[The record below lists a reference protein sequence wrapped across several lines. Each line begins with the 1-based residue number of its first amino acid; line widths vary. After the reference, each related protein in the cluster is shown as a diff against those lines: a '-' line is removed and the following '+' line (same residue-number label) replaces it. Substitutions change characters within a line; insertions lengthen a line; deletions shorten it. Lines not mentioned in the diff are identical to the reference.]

1 MLLLLRRVLLD
12 LALMG
17 RADHL
22 LGLVAELRGHIAV
35 LFLHLCVRDGRQF
48 IVTRLMRCDL
58 RRPCASYAL
67 LVEVRL
73 DLLTPWTG
81 RIQIF
86 SRVPS
91 DLWLATLASFNVI
104 PLVFQPQRQL

>member
-1 MLLLLRRVLLD
+1 MLLRALLFD
-12 LALMG
+12 SPFMG
-17 RADHL
+17 CADHL
-22 LGLVAELRGHIAV
+22 LGLLTELRGYVAV
-35 LFLHLCVRDGRQF
+35 LLLHLCVRDGRQF